1 MHLDGYNFL
10 PHLTGQTDAGP
21 RNEFFY
27 FSDDGKLV
35 GLRSGDWKLVF
46 AEQRARQFQ
55 VWREPFVELR
65 IPKLFHLRR
74 DPYERADTD
83 SNHYQDWAMRK
94 ISLTSRPAIVQV
106 QQFLMTFTEFPPR
119 QRPASFT
126 VDQIVEKFMA
136 W

>member
-1 MHLDGYNFL
+1 
-10 PHLTGQTDAGP
+10 LTGQTDAGP

-94 ISLTSRPAIVQV
+94 ITLTSRPAIGEV
-106 QQFLMTFTEFPPR
+106 QQFLMTFIEFPPR